1 MSINI
6 EDFDFSV
13 KPSEDFNL
21 FVNGTWKKNNKIP
34 DKYTKWGSFEI
45 LHESNLQKLKSLIE
59 DCNKDDIYKNIGI
72 IYKLAMDESRLE
84 KEGIDPLKCIVQTI
98 NVATTKEE
106 LWKTLGILY
115 KYGIAGIFGTYPQED
130 AKNSTF
136 VVIYIST
143 SGLGLPDKDYYFL
156 KEKEE
161 TRNKYKNYIKDLL
174 LLYNPNWN
182 DIENI
187 DNIVQQIYNFEE
199 KLAEVTFT
207 KVEKRDP
214 EKNYNKITILEL
226 NKLTNLDWISY
237 FKELNINMIIPYIV
251 ADNLCFYK
259 FLGNLW
265 STTDLNILKNYILYK
280 SISNSASY
288 LNNAF
293 VNLKFNFYGKFLSG
307 QKEIK
312 PRWEKAITMVESNL
326 GELLGRKYC
335 EKYFTENS
343 KKKMLDMVTSLNS
356 ELKQRLTNLTWM
368 SCETKKKA
376 FKKQEVFKAKIGYPD
391 KWRDFSKLELGTNC
405 VDINCNNKSLLNVIM
420 DCNLFNHDYEV
431 SRLYKPTDPDKWEMD
446 PQMINAYFHPI
457 RNEIVFPAG
466 ILQPP
471 FFYPDGDDGLN
482 YGAIGTVIGHEMT
495 HSYDDM
501 GSKFDHEGNLN
512 DWWTDIDKTIFNEKS
527 KYFVD
532 EYSKCLVN
540 GKNVNGELTLGENL
554 ADHGGVKISY
564 YALKKKLDSDKTVV
578 ETTVDKNNFNIF
590 KRFFIS
596 WALVWRCNITD
607 QETDKRLLT
616 DPHSPNELRINCTL
630 CNIPEFHKEFNIK
643 DKMFRKSPT
652 QMW

>member
-6 EDFDFSV
+6 TDFDFSI

-21 FVNGTWKKNNKIP
+21 YVNGTWKKNNKIP

-45 LHESNLQKLKSLIE
+45 LHEENLQKLKYLVE
-59 DCNKDDIYKNIGI
+59 DCTKNDIYKNIGI
-72 IYKLAMDESRLE
+72 IYKLAMDECRLE
-84 KEGIDPLKCIVQTI
+84 KEGIEPLKFIVQTI
-98 NVATTKEE
+98 NSAKTKEE
-106 LWKTLGILY
+106 LWKILAILY
-115 KYGIAGIFGTYPQED
+115 KYGVAGIFSTYPQED

-143 SGLGLPDKDYYFL
+143 GGLGLPDKDYYFL

-174 LLYNPNWN
+174 LLYNPKW
-182 DIENI
+182 DNI
-187 DNIVQQIYNFEE
+187 DNIVQQIYNIEE
-199 KLAEVTFT
+199 QLAKVTFT

-214 EKNYNKITILEL
+214 DKNYNKVTLPEL
-226 NKLTNLDWISY
+226 NKLTNLDWNTY
-237 FKELNINMIIPYIV
+237 FKELNINTEIPYII
-251 ADNLCFYK
+251 ADNLCYYK
-259 FLGNLW
+259 LLGQLW
-265 STTDLNILKNYILYK
+265 YTIDLNSLKNYFLYK
-280 SISNSASY
+280 SISCSASY
-288 LNNAF
+288 LNKAF
-293 VNLKFNFYGKFLSG
+293 VDLKFNFYGKYLSG

-312 PRWEKAITMVESNL
+312 PRWERAITIVESNL

-343 KKKMLDMVTSLNS
+343 KKKMLDMVKSLNL
-356 ELKQRLTNLTWM
+356 ELKERLSKLTWM
-368 SCETKKKA
+368 SDETKKKA
-376 FKKQEVFKAKIGYPD
+376 FKKQEVFTAKIGYPD
-391 KWRDFSKLELGTNC
+391 KWRDFSKLELGSNC
-405 VDINCNNKSLLNVIM
+405 IDINCNTKSLFNVIM
-420 DCNLFNHDYEV
+420 DCNLFNHNYEI
-431 SRLYKPTDPDKWEMD
+431 SRLYKPTDPSRWEMD
-446 PQMINAYFHPI
+446 PQTINAYFHPV

-512 DWWTDIDKTIFNEKS
+512 NWWTDKDKTIFKEKS
-527 KYFVD
+527 KYFID
-532 EYSKCLVN
+532 EYSKCLIN

-554 ADHGGVKISY
+554 ADHCGVKIAY
-564 YALKKKLDSDKTVV
+564 YALKKKLDSEKNSI
-578 ETTVDKNNFNIF
+578 ETTIDKNGFNIF

-596 WALVWRCNITD
+596 WAVIWRCNITE
-607 QETDKRLLT
+607 QESDKRLLT

-630 CNIPEFHKEFNIK
+630 SNIPEFLKEFNIK
-643 DKMFRKSPT
+643 QGDKMYRSEPI